1 MLFTGRLPHLKSWL
15 PMEAMLVSQKI
26 LIQSTAHP
34 KEMSIWIGQVKA
46 RQETMHARLK
56 NYKILKNRFYHGA
69 STEEKMELH
78 KMAVQAICTITQ
90 YAYENGHPPL
100 DVQMP

>member
-1 MLFTGRLPHLKSWL
+1 
-15 PMEAMLVSQKI
+15 
-26 LIQSTAHP
+26 
-34 KEMSIWIGQVKA
+34 
-46 RQETMHARLK
+46 MHARLK